1 MTRKSG
7 THVQRVKNE
16 GKDTV
21 SKTETKTK
29 TEIKTETEIETETM
43 IPGDEGEGDKKKA
56 TEHNKI
62 AKKKRK

>member
-43 IPGDEGEGDKKKA
+43 IPGDEGEGDKKKGY
-56 TEHNKI
+56 
-62 AKKKRK
+62 